1 MFAEI
6 AEGRFNST
14 LQSGLLCAV
23 ILLPATAW
31 AASVNGATDNQEA
44 PQIAMATVPSAVPAS
59 TAPTGTGPAPAAQ
72 PAQPAQPAQSPPS
85 IQPAQPSKLATLSR
99 HIQSRYG
106 ISEPKAN
113 QIVGQAIDNGSRH
126 QLDPELL
133 LAIIAVESTF
143 RERAVSRVGARG
155 LMQVMPGVHR
165 DKLRNIGGT
174 RALFDPAK
182 NIHTGAQILNTYLSN
197 HSGDLRRA
205 LLNYNGSLGHKRSSY
220 ADRVMDLYRDFQR
233 VTTQG

>member
-6 AEGRFNST
+6 AEGRLNSN
-14 LQSGLLCAV
+14 LKSGLLCAV
-23 ILLPATAW
+23 MLLPATAW
-31 AASVNGATDNQEA
+31 AASATAETGVKDTSQV
-44 PQIAMATVPSAVPAS
+44 AMAAVPA
-59 TAPTGTGPAPAAQ
+59 TIPPPTVPTGPAAI
-72 PAQPAQPAQSPPS
+72 PAQPTPAVQSAPSAQPP
-85 IQPAQPSKLATLSR
+85 QPNKLANLSR

-106 ISEPKAN
+106 ISEQKAN

-126 QLDPELL
+126 RLDPELI

-165 DKLRNIGGT
+165 DKLREIGGS
-174 RALFDPAK
+174 RALFDPGK
-182 NIHTGAQILNTYLSN
+182 NIHTGARILNIYLNN

-220 ADRVMDLYRDFQR
+220 ADKVMELYRDFQR
-233 VTTQG
+233 VTTPG